1 MQRINPW
8 AFKDNMLGKE
18 RPYSF
23 YPIKSSVYE
32 RDPMYVRYNTDSKIA
47 EVTDKNGIYIQ

>member
-8 AFKDNMLGKE
+8 AFTKYVFGNG

-47 EVTDKNGIYIQ
+47 EVTDKNGIYI